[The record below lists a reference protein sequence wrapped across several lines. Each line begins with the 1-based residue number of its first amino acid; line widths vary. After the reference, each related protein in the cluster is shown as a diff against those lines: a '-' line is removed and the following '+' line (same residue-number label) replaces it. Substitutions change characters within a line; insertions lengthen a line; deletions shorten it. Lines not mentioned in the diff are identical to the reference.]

1 MKEGRPRGT
10 ESQALSIERRDLAGP
25 GKRPLIQGPTALPAP
40 GRGKPQIPADREPPA
55 TARETH
61 GPLDGAKAR
70 QFGARLGADFSG
82 VQIHTGDGV
91 AQDHGAA
98 AVAFGRNIHFADG
111 MAGGDASDVLLG
123 HELVHTLQQGAAPT
137 VGGAPLTA
145 GTHAAAEAEADR
157 LGTAAASGV
166 PGRVTV
172 GAPAGDAT
180 QAAPAPRG
188 PGR

>member
-1 MKEGRPRGT
+1 MKEGRPKGT
-10 ESQALSIERRDLAGP
+10 ESQALSIKRRDLAGP

-55 TARETH
+55 TARATH

-70 QFGARLGADFSG
+70 QFGDRLGADFSG

-98 AVAFGRNIHFADG
+98 AVAFGRDIHFADG
-111 MAGGDASDVLLG
+111 MAGGAASDALPG

-145 GTHAAAEAEADR
+145 GTHAAAEAEAD
-157 LGTAAASGV
+157 
-166 PGRVTV
+166 
-172 GAPAGDAT
+172 
-180 QAAPAPRG
+180 
-188 PGR
+188 